1 MQHGARRASQQN
13 PPTAQPPLALNE
25 DTSYVR
31 GILRRNGVSAGEAE
45 DLVQEVL
52 LVMWRRRADYD
63 PTRPLRPWLGGIA
76 VRVAAAFRKRK
87 VRESKAPP
95 PDTRER
101 APDPEE
107 ELATMRS
114 HVLVA
119 SALAGLPEK
128 LRKVVVL
135 YDLDGRSMRDVAEM
149 LDIPLF
155 TAYSRLRMARQSLG
169 RTLRRLQDRTAA
181 ASKSPRARPITR
193 RRPPARL
200 SPPAE

>member
-1 MQHGARRASQQN
+1 MQHGARRASQQT
-13 PPTAQPPLALNE
+13 PPTAPPPLALNE
-25 DTSYVR
+25 DASYVR
-31 GILRRNGVSAGEAE
+31 AILRRNGVGAGEAE

-76 VRVAAAFRKRK
+76 IRVAAAFRKRK

-101 APDPEE
+101 TPDPEE

-114 HVLVA
+114 HLLVA
-119 SALAGLPEK
+119 SALAALPEK

-135 YDLDGRSMRDVAEM
+135 YDLDGRSMRDVAES

-169 RTLRRLQDRTAA
+169 RTLRRLQEKTAA
-181 ASKSPRARPITR
+181 SRTPRALTTVRR
-193 RRPPARL
+193 RRPPRL
-200 SPPAE
+200 PASAE